1 VAVWSRIDF
10 LFAQDHAR
18 WSKFLFAVKGRVD
31 AQWVPDQSDLVGATR
46 DALQA
51 AYGISVLQF
60 DEKWAEW
67 AKEKYPAQ

>member
-1 VAVWSRIDF
+1 M
-10 LFAQDHAR
+10 
-18 WSKFLFAVKGRVD
+18 KGRVD
-31 AQWVPDQSDLVGATR
+31 AQWVPDQSDLVGASR
-46 DALQA
+46 DALQQ